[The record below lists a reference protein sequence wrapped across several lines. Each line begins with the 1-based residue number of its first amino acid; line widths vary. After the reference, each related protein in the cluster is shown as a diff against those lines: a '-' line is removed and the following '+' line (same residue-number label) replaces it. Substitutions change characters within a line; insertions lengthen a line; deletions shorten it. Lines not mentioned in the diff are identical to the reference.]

1 MNYAMKRILVLFP
14 KDWDRDELEQPRY
27 RAHYTFFYEGFD
39 LFKFPE
45 NARLI
50 SFNVWRY
57 IDKLVKKYRGRIDG
71 VISNNEQ
78 FGALIAAVVAQRL
91 GLPGTDPAVI
101 IAAQHK
107 YYARCL
113 QQKIVA
119 EATPRFSVFPYE
131 METAAEVGL
140 PFPLYVKPVKA
151 TYSVLARRVNSF
163 AQLQMHLRFNPLET
177 LILHKLVTPFN
188 DLMARFTPF
197 TIDAHHL
204 IGEEIMSGMQVNLDG
219 FMHNG
224 KITILGIVDEVM
236 YPGTQAF
243 MRFEYPSR
251 LPAGV
256 LASMRSL
263 AEKLFA
269 GIDYG
274 YGFFNVELI
283 YQPDTGCIQI
293 IEINPRMASQI
304 VNLYRRVDGYDPY
317 ELLISLALGEAP
329 NVTVGEGAFG
339 AAASFVFRRFDGRE
353 VTRVPGQAQIESV
366 HRRYPDA
373 RLMLYLKR
381 GASLAREMKWL
392 GSYRY
397 AVLNLGGAS
406 TEDLHQ
412 RYDDIRRR
420 LAFD

>member
-1 MNYAMKRILVLFP
+1 MKRLLVLFP
-14 KDWDRDELEQPRY
+14 KDWDRDELDQPRY
-27 RAHYTFFYEGFD
+27 RPRYEFFYEGFD
-39 LFKFPE
+39 LFTFLE
-45 NARLI
+45 NARLMT
-50 SFNVWRY
+50 FNAWRY
-57 IDKLVKKYRGRIDG
+57 ADKLVKKYRGRIDG

-113 QQKIVA
+113 QQKIVP
-119 EATPRFSVFPYE
+119 EATPRFSVFPYKL
-131 METAAEVGL
+131 ETAADVGL

-151 TYSVLARRVNSF
+151 TYSVLARRVDSF
-163 AQLQMHLRFNPLET
+163 AELQGHLRFNFFET

-204 IGEEIMSGMQVNLDG
+204 IAEEIMSGVQVNLDG

-224 KITILGIVDEVM
+224 KITLLGIVDEVM

-243 MRFEYPSR
+243 ARFEYPSR
-251 LPAGV
+251 LPAAV
-256 LASMRSL
+256 LARMKAL
-263 AEKLFA
+263 AQTLLT

-274 YGFFNVELI
+274 HGFFNVELI
-283 YQPDTGCIQI
+283 YQPDTGSIQV
-293 IEINPRMASQI
+293 IEINPRMASQL

-317 ELLISLALGEAP
+317 EVLIDLALGNAP
-329 NVTVGEGAFG
+329 RVTQGEGAFG

-353 VTRVPGQAQIESV
+353 VTRTPGPAQLESV
-366 HRRYPDA
+366 HQRYPDA

-406 TEDLHQ
+406 AEDLHQ
-412 RYDDIRRR
+412 RYDEIRRA
-420 LAFD
+420 LAFE

>member
-1 MNYAMKRILVLFP
+1 MKRILVLFP

-27 RAHYTFFYEGFD
+27 AARYLFFYEGFD

-50 SFNVWRY
+50 VFNVWRY

-113 QQKIVA
+113 QQKIVP
-119 EATPRFSVFPYE
+119 EATPRYAVFPYQL
-131 METAAEVGL
+131 ASANDVGL

-151 TYSVLARRVNSF
+151 TYSVLARRVDDF
-163 AQLQMHLRFNPLET
+163 ATLQKHLRFNPLET

-188 DLMARFTPF
+188 DLMARYTPF

-204 IGEEIMSGMQVNLDG
+204 IGEEIMTGVQVNLDG
-219 FMHNG
+219 FIHNG

-251 LPAGV
+251 LPAAV
-256 LASMRSL
+256 LACMEAL
-263 AEKLFA
+263 TETLFN

-274 YGFFNVELI
+274 YGFFNVELM
-283 YQPDTGCIQI
+283 YQPDTGSLQI
-293 IEINPRMASQI
+293 VEINPRMASQI

-317 ELLISLALGEAP
+317 AVLLDLAVGEAP
-329 NVTVGEGAFG
+329 RITMGAGEFG

-353 VTRVPGQAQIESV
+353 VSRVPKPAQIESV
-366 HRRYPDA
+366 HQRYPDA

-381 GASLAREMKWL
+381 GTSLAREMKWL

-406 TEDLHQ
+406 AEDLHQ
-412 RYDDIRRR
+412 RYHDIRRE
-420 LAFD
+420 LSFE